1 MYLEK
6 SVKEN
11 GGGGIR
17 THGALA
23 DTLVFKIRWCS
34 VIPMDLIV
42 LGETKNPK
50 VDHLLIYVNSL
61 ALTAVGKSIAAS
73 CGSSKRFI
81 Y

>member
-1 MYLEK
+1 MSWY
-6 SVKEN
+6 

-17 THGALA
+17 NHGTLA
-23 DTLVFKIRWCS
+23 DTLVFKIRWCY

-42 LGETKNPK
+42 LGETKKNRK
-50 VDHLLIYVNSL
+50 LTTFLIYVNSS

-73 CGSSKRFI
+73 SGSSKRFI